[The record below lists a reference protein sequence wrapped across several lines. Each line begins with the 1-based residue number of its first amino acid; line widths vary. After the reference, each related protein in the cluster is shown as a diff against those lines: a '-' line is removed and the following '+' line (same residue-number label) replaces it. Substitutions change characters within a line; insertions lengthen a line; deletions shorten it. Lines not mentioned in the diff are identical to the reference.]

1 MLYGA
6 AVIVIKSLLKK
17 INVCIMKSFVIK
29 SVSKRRKTTR
39 TMTMT
44 MNVFTK
50 VVVVLGV
57 VEVVI
62 IHPPV
67 MHQEI
72 LMDDGYNIL
81 RQLMYCRKTR

>member
-1 MLYGA
+1 
-6 AVIVIKSLLKK
+6 
-17 INVCIMKSFVIK
+17 MKSFVIK
-29 SVSKRRKTTR
+29 SVSKRRKTT
-39 TMTMT
+39 TTMT

-81 RQLMYCRKTR
+81 RQVMYCRKTR